1 MVNKFISIN
10 GGGYGQTYK
19 VHINPFYGVKTACMI
34 LGGDL
39 NE

>member
-1 MVNKFISIN
+1 MINKTLFIN

-19 VHINPFYGVKTACMI
+19 VHIKPSYNVKITYMV
-34 LGGDL
+34 LGCEL